1 MDLYEVKEDEARC
14 LLDDNAFIWT
24 GNISFKIFT
33 DLYVLKNGDSIE
45 NVSGT
50 VNTYAGKIAVIDA
63 GQDWKDF
70 KATFCESLEN

>member
-1 MDLYEVKEDEARC
+1 MFVAITS
-14 LLDDNAFIWT
+14 F
-24 GNISFKIFT
+24 ISFKIFT

-70 KATFCESLEN
+70 KATFYESLEN